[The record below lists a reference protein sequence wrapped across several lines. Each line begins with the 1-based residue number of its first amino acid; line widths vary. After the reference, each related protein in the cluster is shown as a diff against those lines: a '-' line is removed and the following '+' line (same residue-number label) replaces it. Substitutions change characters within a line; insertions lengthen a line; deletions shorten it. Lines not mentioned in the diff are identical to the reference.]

1 MLWIDLRYTKAEPVV
16 ASSLKDLYHVNVI
29 TTDDRI
35 NDSILRYQPD
45 IICFDYDLPDQ
56 DGLRIV
62 RDVKCKYPSNP
73 FIMLTEDHLK
83 RLTGCQARCQSKHE

>member
-1 MLWIDLRYTKAEPVV
+1 LKRLSVV
-16 ASSLKDLYHVNVI
+16 VKQPMDFQ
-29 TTDDRI
+29 
-35 NDSILRYQPD
+35 SIVVE
-45 IICFDYDLPDQ
+45 FDYDLPDQ
-56 DGLRIV
+56 AGLRIV